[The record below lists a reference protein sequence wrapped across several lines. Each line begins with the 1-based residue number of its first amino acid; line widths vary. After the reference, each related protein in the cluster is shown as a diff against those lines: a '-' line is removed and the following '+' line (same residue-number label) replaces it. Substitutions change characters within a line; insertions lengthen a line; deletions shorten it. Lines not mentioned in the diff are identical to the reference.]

1 MYELQQMGTLSDI
14 YLWSYVVS
22 KLKSISACST
32 RKDIGKYHLSKV
44 CTFSSPETVRT
55 LASCYSNLASPSIKG
70 QKL

>member
-14 YLWSYVVS
+14 YLWRYVVS

-32 RKDIGKYHLSKV
+32 LKNIGKYHLNKV
-44 CTFSSPETVRT
+44 CTFSSPETVGT
-55 LASCYSNLASPSIKG
+55 LASCYCDLASPSIKG